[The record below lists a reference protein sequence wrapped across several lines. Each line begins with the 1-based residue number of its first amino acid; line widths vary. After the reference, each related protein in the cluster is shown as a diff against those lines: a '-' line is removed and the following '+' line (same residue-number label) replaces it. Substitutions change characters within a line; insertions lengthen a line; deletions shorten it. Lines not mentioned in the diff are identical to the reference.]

1 MAVSYSNIL
10 NTLSAH
16 MLNNVILV
24 LNVDLDPIV
33 VSDSFWRPVIACR
46 FHPALLGHILA

>member
-16 MLNNVILV
+16 LFNNVVLV
-24 LNVDLDPIV
+24 LNVDLDLV
-33 VSDSFWRPVIACR
+33 VVNGSFWRPVIACR
-46 FHPALLGHILA
+46 FQPALLGHILS

>member
-16 MLNNVILV
+16 LFNNVVLV
-24 LNVDLDPIV
+24 LNVDLV
-33 VSDSFWRPVIACR
+33 VVNGSFWRPVIACR
-46 FHPALLGHILA
+46 FQPALLGHILS